1 MLFFLSYHGNDFR
14 QVLFC
19 SRLNGFEVFM
29 VFWIHSQKQSP
40 GDQEGSASWPVTPSF
55 PLLWQDRV
63 FFFLFYFIVSEIER
77 KQPGVLLLFSADIP
91 RGRGWTR
98 PGLAS
103 AWSSLPGQRGNRDGW
118 IHARHVYGAGG
129 RSGNDAEPVPWHC
142 HFPFTGRGWRKA
154 GVEAL

>member
-1 MLFFLSYHGNDFR
+1 M
-14 QVLFC
+14 VLKFSWSSGFTHR
-19 SRLNGFEVFM
+19 SRARGIRRDLPPGPSPHPSLCFGKTGF
-29 VFWIHSQKQSP
+29 
-40 GDQEGSASWPVTPSF
+40 
-55 PLLWQDRV
+55 

-77 KQPGVLLLFSADIP
+77 KHPGVLLLFSADIP